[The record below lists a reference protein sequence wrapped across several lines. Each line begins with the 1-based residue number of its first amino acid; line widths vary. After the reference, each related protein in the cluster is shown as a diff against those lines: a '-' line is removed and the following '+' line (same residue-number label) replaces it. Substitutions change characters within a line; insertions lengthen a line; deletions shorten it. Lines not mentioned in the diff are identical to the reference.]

1 MKLNLKAS
9 NNANQPPADF
19 RKPVVASNTAGSNS
33 RVANLKRLKQRQFG
47 EFCFD
52 YLSQCKHNLSS
63 PAYQACPL
71 CKLTQQVTKVFFA
84 REKEQR
90 EKSRLES
97 NAARARLRRQL
108 IYMWSMCQP
117 SFYPTQI
124 NHDPFFEIMISDH
137 LVEVL
142 SEHQE
147 LFDTWFKTSNSLI
160 LKGQAS
166 VLDGKKGAKPS
177 SGLDF
182 TLMIRIIER
191 RIRIND
197 VGHIAA
203 TYIQARVRRY
213 ITQIKVRHM
222 LLMRFE
228 YIPESKIRGE
238 IFYDS
243 LKQRKWQRFPHL
255 LANDRPAT
263 PRTIRRRINYENQ
276 IKDKRLDAFKA
287 SARKFTLR
295 SGNSDGNGPEDV
307 AAADDSIQ
315 AWWEREASLVTVYE
329 YLVILRDLM
338 SLYFHMMRSN
348 GHTGPAWLIP
358 SAPGLHSRALG
369 LSVALQTLPSPALMP
384 QGVASSP
391 VLTKSKTKATL
402 TTETAASKATAT
414 KTSSTATAAA
424 VTDAAAASG
433 NSAGIPT
440 IGTPMLLRAL
450 FLLEQAARDAL
461 LVSSPEE
468 AVALLLRS
476 PELRGVGESAL
487 HITYDG
493 MEEIWDGS
501 LGFQPYVPPPPPEGI
516 AHDAAA
522 IHVHGSTLFNAES
535 RDGKIGSSLWTNALG
550 QEDDAAAA
558 RHVQLMPY
566 GLHLRPLNP
575 AFQNIPADGN
585 TSAPITYVKPSAGQ
599 FFRLFYLDED
609 LLGIT
614 PSSPWVF
621 YPEIHRYRD
630 NIFNGLRKFANAS
643 STRQW
648 IHHQYQQHSQ
658 YRQRLLQR
666 RHQIVHLRRRLRWL
680 ITLQRA
686 EALFGVDEV
695 QTERIVLASPAA
707 LTVAAGHV
715 EQQREKQTAAPSTAH
730 GHNRVHHKD
739 NSSTA
744 SSKPKVPSSVVAPT
758 TTAAKDKPPTASSQS
773 HTRHAAGAH
782 ATTTRTGAT
791 PATAASIF
799 APVPEMIF
807 PAYVDTNR
815 DTYGTTGPTVAQA
828 IYAMDRHRVN
838 YLQDTYG
845 HLSFLRKNPVFQDKL
860 RRTQVSNNRANATN
874 AKAKANASASSASV
888 AGASTAESV
897 TGDKGSG
904 GGARATHGLF
914 LHHHWPAASSKPPA
928 SSVPHDAAK
937 DDDSLSTLPSRV
949 SAAAA
954 TTAASDAKKTVATVG
969 DAKAATAATA
979 AKKPPATASSSA
991 SVEHPLQA
999 TFTSALAIAASDVS
1013 LLSNPRPN
1021 GDDGAALAVPKV
1033 SHRHHH
1039 HTAKFEV
1046 KPLPLLV
1053 GPDVL
1058 RLLSS
1063 IDNSHGA
1070 SSASAS
1076 ASVSVVTQAADPAA
1090 AASSSASVGGHSASS
1105 ATTSQ
1110 QPPRSPE
1117 ARYAEEYLKRLY
1129 EYSVNVHTCIRD
1141 RLEEA
1146 AAFLRW
1152 PEDDIGETGIPMPTL
1167 PPLHPHHQTRP
1178 QPDVDT
1184 YLTQLEAEITRLE
1197 TAAIGALENLE
1208 VVALERNQ
1216 GLLSDDA
1223 RQRKEDREGR
1233 LLAAMARLKPGATV
1247 VNDLDFI
1254 DDDEEDEY
1262 DALFPLPTLLV
1273 VEVYVHLPSR
1283 PAAPTG
1289 AGAVA
1294 AAGGRRNGLSMVL
1307 PANALLVAANAAT
1320 GGGGGTATDTEPS
1333 VGGDSGTGD
1342 GNGDGNGDDN
1352 SSIASGTDG
1361 GSSIAS
1367 ASRDSFSVNSATM
1380 AARKRNSMYGF
1391 VDPSAGFTPTVTLHQ
1406 ILGSYSCDDAMKT
1419 PEQLDCGLFSFD
1431 HFRAIYRDK
1440 QAMQQQH
1447 RRAGARGLLRQQS
1460 TLNPAAMML
1469 QRQGTA
1475 THLTTRGSISLT
1487 NTLTPP
1493 AHLTVDNVSWSK
1505 EVNASS
1511 GVVLGQVLSQP
1522 THKLECQ
1529 FLYLAQAPSR
1539 EYLDKTLPRKVK
1551 LWLGI
1556 AAPDKVAPSSST

>member
-84 REKEQR
+84 KEKEQR

-142 SEHQE
+142 SERQE

-295 SGNSDGNGPEDV
+295 SGNSDGDGPEDV

-414 KTSSTATAAA
+414 KTSTATAAT

-758 TTAAKDKPPTASSQS
+758 SAAAKDKPPAASSQS
-773 HTRHAAGAH
+773 RHAAGAH

-888 AGASTAESV
+888 AGASTAES
-897 TGDKGSG
+897 
-904 GGARATHGLF
+904 
-914 LHHHWPAASSKPPA
+914 
-928 SSVPHDAAK
+928 
-937 DDDSLSTLPSRV
+937 
-949 SAAAA
+949 
-954 TTAASDAKKTVATVG
+954 
-969 DAKAATAATA
+969 
-979 AKKPPATASSSA
+979 
-991 SVEHPLQA
+991 A

-1039 HTAKFEV
+1039 HTAKVEA

-1076 ASVSVVTQAADPAA
+1076 ASVSVVTQAADPVAA
-1090 AASSSASVGGHSASS
+1090 SSSSASVGGHSASS

-1273 VEVYVHLPSR
+1273 IEVYVHLPSR

-1307 PANALLVAANAAT
+1307 PANA
-1320 GGGGGTATDTEPS
+1320 
-1333 VGGDSGTGD
+1333 
-1342 GNGDGNGDDN
+1342 
-1352 SSIASGTDG
+1352 
-1361 GSSIAS
+1361 
-1367 ASRDSFSVNSATM
+1367 F
-1380 AARKRNSMYGF
+1380 
-1391 VDPSAGFTPTVTLHQ
+1391 
-1406 ILGSYSCDDAMKT
+1406 
-1419 PEQLDCGLFSFD
+1419 
-1431 HFRAIYRDK
+1431 
-1440 QAMQQQH
+1440 
-1447 RRAGARGLLRQQS
+1447 
-1460 TLNPAAMML
+1460 
-1469 QRQGTA
+1469 
-1475 THLTTRGSISLT
+1475 
-1487 NTLTPP
+1487 
-1493 AHLTVDNVSWSK
+1493 
-1505 EVNASS
+1505 
-1511 GVVLGQVLSQP
+1511 
-1522 THKLECQ
+1522 
-1529 FLYLAQAPSR
+1529 R

>member
-1 MKLNLKAS
+1 MKLNLKA
-9 NNANQPPADF
+9 NHNANQPPADF
-19 RKPVVASNTAGSNS
+19 RKPVVTSNAGAGSNS

-84 REKEQR
+84 KEKEQR

-147 LFDTWFKTSNSLI
+147 LFDTWFKTNNSLI
-160 LKGQAS
+160 LKGQVS
-166 VLDGKKGAKPS
+166 VLDNKKGAKPPP
-177 SGLDF
+177 GLDF
-182 TLMIRIIER
+182 TRMIRIIER

-276 IKDKRLDAFKA
+276 IKDKRLEAFKA
-287 SARKFTLR
+287 SARKATLR
-295 SGNSDGNGPEDV
+295 SGSSDGDGPEDV
-307 AAADDSIQ
+307 AAAGDSIQ
-315 AWWEREASLVTVYE
+315 AWWEREAGLVTVYE

-384 QGVASSP
+384 QGGASNP
-391 VLTKSKTKATL
+391 LLTKSKTKATL
-402 TTETAASKATAT
+402 TSETAASKATAT
-414 KTSSTATAAA
+414 KTSSTATAAT
-424 VTDAAAASG
+424 VTTSSDAAATTG

-440 IGTPMLLRAL
+440 ISTPMLLRAL

-468 AVALLLRS
+468 AVTLLLRS

-516 AHDAAA
+516 AHDTTA

-535 RDGKIGSSLWTNALG
+535 RDGKIGSSLWTNALD
-550 QEDDAAAA
+550 QEDDAALA
-558 RHVQLMPY
+558 RRVQLMPY

-614 PSSPWVF
+614 PSSSWVF

-630 NIFNGLRKFANAS
+630 NIFNGIRKFANAS

-686 EALFGVDEV
+686 EALFGVDET
-695 QTERIVLASPAA
+695 QTERIVIASPAA

-715 EQQREKQTAAPSTAH
+715 EQQREKQTTALPTAH
-730 GHNRVHHKD
+730 GHGRVHHKD
-739 NSSTA
+739 NSNAA
-744 SSKPKVPSSVVAPT
+744 SSKPKVPSSVVAPA
-758 TTAAKDKPPTASSQS
+758 AAKDKPPAASSQS
-773 HTRHAAGAH
+773 HSRHAVAH

-815 DTYGTTGPTVAQA
+815 DTYGATGPTVAQA

-838 YLQDTYG
+838 CLQDTYG

-874 AKAKANASASSASV
+874 AKAKTNAAASSASA

-897 TGDKGSG
+897 TGGKGSG
-904 GGARATHGLF
+904 GGVHATHGLY

-928 SSVPHDAAK
+928 TVPHDAAK

-949 SAAAA
+949 SAAPAAA
-954 TTAASDAKKTVATVG
+954 TDAKKPVATVG
-969 DAKAATAATA
+969 DAKAGTAAAA
-979 AKKPPATASSSA
+979 AKKPAAAAAPSSA
-991 SVEHPLQA
+991 SVEHPLQT

-1021 GDDGAALAVPKV
+1021 GDDGAALTVPKV

-1039 HTAKFEV
+1039 ATKVEV

-1053 GPDVL
+1053 GPDVF

-1076 ASVSVVTQAADPAA
+1076 ASVVTQAADPAA
-1090 AASSSASVGGHSASS
+1090 STAASVGGHSASS
-1105 ATTSQ
+1105 ATTQQ

-1117 ARYAEEYLKRLY
+1117 ARYAEAYLKRLY

-1167 PPLHPHHQTRP
+1167 PPLHPHQQIRP

-1208 VVALERNQ
+1208 VLALERNQ
-1216 GLLSDDA
+1216 GLLSDEA

-1233 LLAAMARLKPGATV
+1233 LMAAMARLKPGATV
-1247 VNDLDFI
+1247 VNDMDFV

-1289 AGAVA
+1289 AGAAA

-1307 PANALLVAANAAT
+1307 PANALLAAANAAT
-1320 GGGGGTATDTEPS
+1320 GGGTATDTEPS
-1333 VGGDSGTGD
+1333 VGGDSATGD
-1342 GNGDGNGDDN
+1342 GNDDDN

-1406 ILGSYSCDDAMKT
+1406 ILGMYSCDDAMKT

-1440 QAMQQQH
+1440 QAMQQQQQQQ
-1447 RRAGARGLLRQQS
+1447 RRTGSRGLLRQQS

-1469 QRQGTA
+1469 QRQGSA
-1475 THLTTRGSISLT
+1475 AHLSTRGSISLT

-1493 AHLTVDNVSWSK
+1493 AHLTVDNVAWSK
-1505 EVNASS
+1505 EVNTSS

-1529 FLYLAQAPSR
+1529 FLYLAQSPSR